1 MIYFPWLSKRITFQT
16 DHYFCPSHPFLWEI
30 PLHPFPIR
38 FFSSSLILLHFCCR
52 ASLASVPTM
61 DDVQI
66 ILDIL
71 QWHPAPS
78 SVSAQG
84 AGHTPLPNLCRL
96 HIGMAPCRSCFD
108 PGEAQGQRGRVSAS
122 AHEQEPCQLHKGSC
136 AAAAARPDMTRP
148 RKPSTKFNFTRSA
161 HTQPRLITAR
171 TDARSERCE
180 L

>member
-108 PGEAQGQRGRVSAS
+108 PGEAEAG
-122 AHEQEPCQLHKGSC
+122 
-136 AAAAARPDMTRP
+136 AARARFGVCPRTRALP
-148 RKPSTKFNFTRSA
+148 APQRLVRCRRRKAGYDQTSKIIDQIQFHKIRT
-161 HTQPRLITAR
+161 HTTPANNGE
-171 TDARSERCE
+171 D
-180 L
+180 